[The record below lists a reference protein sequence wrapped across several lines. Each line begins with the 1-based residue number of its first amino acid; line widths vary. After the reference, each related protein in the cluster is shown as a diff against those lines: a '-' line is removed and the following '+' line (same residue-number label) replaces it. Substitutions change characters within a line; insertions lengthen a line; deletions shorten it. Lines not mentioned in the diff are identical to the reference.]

1 MIKFFSDNIEI
12 NNEALIDVAFDGI
25 VKERKEKKA
34 GYYDLPFKSVEL
46 LREINFEADEIVVI
60 GIGGSSLGTKAIY
73 SMFKDKFNIKKMHF
87 LENPDPIV
95 LSKKLK
101 KIKRNSLFFLVS
113 KSGKTIETIS
123 IFKKVVEYFG
133 FDFKKDKNLVVITDA
148 NSPLEKFAKFYDLK
162 YFNIPSNVGG
172 RFSVLSAVGI
182 VPLSVAGVDVSE
194 ILSGARDMI
203 ESFFNK
209 KEEHILKKAV
219 FLYEKRDKYNIN
231 VLFSYGD
238 FFEDFNK
245 WFVQLWGESL
255 GKKGKNERYGLTP
268 VSLIGSIDQHSFL
281 QLIMEGKRD
290 KTVTFLKVN
299 NFGVNL
305 KIPDI
310 KLPFLEDT
318 DFVNG
323 TYLAELINKECD
335 ATYEA
340 LKNENVPV
348 DRIELQELTYE
359 NIGKLIIYFELLT
372 SLVGVLLGINTYNQP
387 GVEIGKKILRSKYWY
402 NFIKKGK

>member
-1 MIKFFSDNIEI
+1 MIKFLLENINIKDE
-12 NNEALIDVAFDGI
+12 NLIEKAFKGVI
-25 VKERKEKKA
+25 KEKEEKIA
-34 GYYDLPFKSVEL
+34 GYYDLPFTSKEL
-46 LREINFEADEIVVI
+46 LRDINFDANEIVVI

-73 SMFKDKFNIKKMHF
+73 SMFKDKFKIKKMHF

-95 LSKKLK
+95 LSRKLQN
-101 KIKRNSLFFLVS
+101 IKRDSLFFLVS

-133 FDFKKDKNLVVITDA
+133 FDFKRDKNLIVITDK
-148 NSPLEKFAKFYDLK
+148 NSPLEKFAKYYDLK
-162 YFNIPSNVGG
+162 FFNVPSNVGG

-194 ILSGARDMI
+194 ILSGAREMI
-203 ESFFNK
+203 DGFFAR
-209 KEEHILKKAV
+209 KEDHILKKAV
-219 FLYEKRDKYNIN
+219 FLYENREKYNVN

-255 GKKGKNERYGLTP
+255 GKKRDEERVGLTP

-281 QLIMEGKRD
+281 QLIMEGKKD
-290 KTVTFLKVN
+290 KTVTFLKVD

-310 KLPFLEDT
+310 LLPYLEDT

-340 LKNENVPV
+340 LKQQKVPV
-348 DRIELQELTYE
+348 DMIEMKELTYE
-359 NIGKLIIYFELLT
+359 NVGKLIIYFELLT

-387 GVEIGKKILRSKYWY
+387 GVEVGKKILRSKY
-402 NFIKKGK
+402 